1 MRATRF
7 LLSPPRRFALSLL
20 LRLKVPG
27 GASPPGKRPTAFQEG
42 TRGKWNHTPGRLI
55 MSYDP
60 RLLFEEISSCLRE
73 NPARTL
79 VDISQCLRVSRRTI
93 EKAIG
98 MSTSG
103 TFRAFPQE
111 ILLPSTNNLF
121 TSQPTLTIKKHYFVV
136 SFKSPN
142 SFSRSIKRACGSSP
156 FLLPLCL
163 A

>member
-73 NPARTL
+73 NPAGTL

-98 MSTSG
+98 MSTGG
-103 TFRAFPQE
+103 TFRGFGQE
-111 ILLPSTNNLF
+111 ILLTRCKNLF
-121 TSQPTLTIKKHYFVV
+121 TSQPTLPIKKLSFVRG
-136 SFKSPN
+136 F
-142 SFSRSIKRACGSSP
+142 SSP
-156 FLLPLCL
+156 TSLSRPLQLP
-163 A
+163 AAPSPH